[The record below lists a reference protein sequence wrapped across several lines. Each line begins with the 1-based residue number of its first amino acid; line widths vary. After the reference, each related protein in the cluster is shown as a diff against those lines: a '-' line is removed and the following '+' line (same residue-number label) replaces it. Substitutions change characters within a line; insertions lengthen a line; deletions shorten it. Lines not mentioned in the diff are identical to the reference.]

1 MKTKKILPRSISTIL
16 RRMAKL
22 FGHYPQTELNYKTP
36 FQLLVAVVLSAQTT
50 DIQVNKVTQSLFKVV
65 HTPRDVVALGE
76 GNLKQYIKTVWL
88 HVSKTKHIYRMATVL
103 NEHPA
108 LPGSPKLQAD
118 IKRQKIIYKNTKE
131 IQHIRGYR
139 LPDTIEEM
147 TKLPGVG
154 IKTAKVVLS
163 VLYGQRWIA
172 VDTHV
177 HRVMHRLGIVTWK
190 TPEQTSKE
198 LETTIPDH
206 YKQQAH
212 RLIIYFGRYLC
223 KAQRPE
229 CDRCPLTKRCLR
241 YQEHIKK

>member
-1 MKTKKILPRSISTIL
+1 MHTNTSITPRSIPTIL
-16 RRMAKL
+16 RRMAEL
-22 FGHYPQTELNYKTP
+22 FGDYPQTELNYKTP
-36 FQLLVAVVLSAQTT
+36 FQLLVAVMLSAQTT

-76 GNLKQYIKTVWL
+76 SNLKQYIKTVWL
-88 HVSKTKHIYRMATVL
+88 HVSKSKHIYRMAILL
-103 NEHPA
+103 NQHPA
-108 LPGSPKLQAD
+108 LSGSPKLQTD
-118 IKRQKIIYKNTKE
+118 IKKWKTTYQTSQQ

-139 LPDTIEEM
+139 IPDTIEEM

-163 VLYGQRWIA
+163 ILFGQRWIA

-177 HRVMHRLGIVTWK
+177 HRVMHRLGIVKWK
-190 TPEQTSKE
+190 TPETTSKE
-198 LETTIPDH
+198 LETTIPHH

-229 CDRCPLTKRCLR
+229 CDRCPLMKRCVW
-241 YQEHIKK
+241 YQEKQK

>member
-1 MKTKKILPRSISTIL
+1 MQTKPIIPRSIPTIL
-16 RRMAKL
+16 RRMEAL
-22 FGHYPQTELNYKTP
+22 FGDYPQTELNYKTP
-36 FQLLVAVVLSAQTT
+36 FQLLVAVMLSAQTT

-76 GNLKQYIKTVWL
+76 NNLKQFIKTVWL
-88 HVSKTKHIYRMATVL
+88 HVSKTKHIYRTACVL
-103 NEHPA
+103 AEKPA
-108 LPGSPKLQAD
+108 FPWSPKLQTD
-118 IKRQKIIYKNTKE
+118 IKKNNVTYQKSAQ
-131 IQHIRGYR
+131 IQHIRWYR

-147 TKLPGVG
+147 IKLPGVG

-177 HRVMHRLGIVTWK
+177 HRVMHRLWIVKWK
-190 TPEQTSKE
+190 NPEQTSKE

-223 KAQRPE
+223 KAQRPD
-229 CDRCPLTKRCLR
+229 CDSCPLVKRCVRL
-241 YQEHIKK
+241 QWGKK